1 MKEKILKLRKLGYSY
16 KRIEKE
22 LGCARSTISY
32 HCKNNGLN
40 KPNVNPNKINDNIIN
55 RILNEYPTKT
65 ANILADELNISK
77 KVIYKY
83 GKGIKKRKRTIGNK
97 KENYTTICLNCGS
110 KTKRKCNKNF
120 CSAKC
125 SSDFLHKNS
134 YNKFLNDND
143 KYCVGYYSPKH
154 FKDFFLKEQNNKC
167 AICSIKPTW
176 MNKNLVFV
184 IDHID
189 GDSSNNKRNNL
200 RLICPNC
207 DSQTSTFK
215 SKTKHSKRRNYIKE
229 NIIKN
234 IKKQYG
240 GNLAG

>member
-32 HCKNNGLN
+32 HCKNNCLN
-40 KPNVNPNKINDNIIN
+40 KPNTNPNKINDNIIN
-55 RILNEYPTKT
+55 QILNEYSIKT
-65 ANILADELNISK
+65 ANVLANELNVSK
-77 KVIYKY
+77 KTIYKY
-83 GKGIKKRKRTIGNK
+83 GNGIKKRKRIIRNK
-97 KENYTTICLNCGS
+97 KENYTTTCLNCGS
-110 KTKRKCNKNF
+110 KTNRKF
-120 CSAKC
+120 CSIKC
-125 SSDFLHKNS
+125 SSDFSHKKAYDN
-134 YNKFLNDND
+134 FLNNND
-143 KYCVGYYSPKH
+143 KYCVGYYSAKN

-167 AICSIKPTW
+167 AICGIEPIW
-176 MNKNLVFV
+176 ANKTLVFV

-189 GDSSNNKRNNL
+189 GDCSNNKRKNL

-207 DSQTSTFK
+207 DSQTNTFK
-215 SKTKHSKRRNYIKE
+215 SKTKNSKRRNYIKE

-240 GNLAG
+240 ENLAG